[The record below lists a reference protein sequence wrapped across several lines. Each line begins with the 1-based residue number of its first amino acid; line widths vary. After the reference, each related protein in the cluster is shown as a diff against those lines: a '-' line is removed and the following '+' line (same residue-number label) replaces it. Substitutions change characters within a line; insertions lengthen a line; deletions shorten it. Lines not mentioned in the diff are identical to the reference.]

1 MIIPVRK
8 LLKNIEIHT
17 EPNTSLGTPQVETFF
32 ELTLMTAPD
41 IVSRHGLK

>member
-8 LLKNIEIHT
+8 LLKNIEIP
-17 EPNTSLGTPQVETFF
+17 EPNTSLATPQVETFF
-32 ELTLMTAPD
+32 ELTLMSAPD